1 MNIQEVIKNGG
12 NAVVMLTTADLKE
25 FALTLVEALKSEEAS
40 RKEGERT
47 MNQREAAKYLG
58 KSVGTLIRWSKTGYL
73 TPCSYVGNSPM
84 YSYNQLRKIKEG

>member
-25 FALTLVEALKSEEAS
+25 FALTLVEALKNEEAS

-47 MNQREAAKYLG
+47 VSQKDAAKYLG
-58 KSVGTLIRWSKTGYL
+58 KSVGTLIRWSKIGYL
-73 TPCSYVGNSPM
+73 TPCAYVGASPM
-84 YSYNQLRKIKEG
+84 YSVNDLKKIKEG